1 MKIITFAILALLA
14 LSFVKTDQ
22 RSDYLQCRNDN
33 PKINFTCDMD
43 LEDYDAC
50 DQVYQAVSDCITD
63 CKFEDTF
70 KERAVC
76 IEKKCKSSRKDVQ
89 IMIDLE
95 LKCNNQVAGVKPVPK
110 PEPKPE
116 PQPQPEPQ
124 PEPKPEPQPQ
134 PQPENKPDTQPE
146 NKPNTKPDNKESEN
160 TKPNGNLREEKA
172 SNASNQ
178 SLSAIYLI
186 YSLGLI
192 ILTILY

>member
-116 PQPQPEPQ
+116 PQP
-124 PEPKPEPQPQ
+124 EPKPEPQ

-146 NKPNTKPDNKESEN
+146 NKPDTQPDNKPNTKPDNKESEDK
-160 TKPNGNLREEKA
+160 KPSSNLREEKA

-178 SLSAIYLI
+178 SLSAKCLFY
-186 YSLGLI
+186 YLGLI
-192 ILTILY
+192 VLAMLY

>member
-95 LKCNNQVAGVKPVPK
+95 LKQ
-110 PEPKPE
+110 
-116 PQPQPEPQ
+116 
-124 PEPKPEPQPQ
+124 
-134 PQPENKPDTQPE
+134 
-146 NKPNTKPDNKESEN
+146 SEN
-160 TKPNGNLREEKA
+160 TKPSGNLREEKA

-186 YSLGLI
+186 YSLSLI
-192 ILTILY
+192 LLAMLY